1 MSITITR
8 DQVMDALRTVNDPE
22 LHRDLVSLGMVKDIA
37 IEGGIIRVGIELT
50 TPACPLKGVIQAD
63 VHEALAKIPGFA
75 EVLIDFTAD
84 VRGRSGMA
92 AGDLVPGV
100 RNVIAV
106 GSGKGGVG
114 KSTVS
119 LNLALALARSGAS
132 VGLLDADI
140 YGPNIPLMLG
150 INERPRVLDNKMVP
164 IEKYGL
170 RVISMGMLL
179 EGDMPVIWRGPM
191 LNNALRQFLGDVH
204 WGQLDYL
211 IIDMPPGTG
220 DVQISLVQLV
230 PLTGAVI
237 VTTPQDV
244 SLQDARRAMA
254 MFHQTN
260 TPVLGIVENMAYFK
274 CDSPGCGK
282 IHYLFGEGGG
292 ERTAREMDLPFL
304 GRIPLGQNVREG
316 GDHGNPIVL
325 ADPTS
330 EHALRF
336 LEIAGNLAGRVSLIN
351 IENAG
356 EAPLQINLGKR

>member
-1 MSITITR
+1 MTPSLTR
-8 DQVMDALRTVNDPE
+8 DQVIDALRTVNDPE
-22 LHRDLVSLGMVKDIA
+22 LHRDLVSLGMVKDVA
-37 IEGGIIRVGIELT
+37 IEGGIVRVNIELT
-50 TPACPLKGVIQAD
+50 TPACPLKGVISGD
-63 VHEALAKIPGFA
+63 VSAALEKIPGF
-75 EVLIDFTAD
+75 EDVIIDFTAD
-84 VRGRSGMA
+84 VRGRAGAA

-150 INERPRVLDNKMVP
+150 INERPRVRDNKMVP
-164 IEKYGL
+164 IEIHGL
-170 RVISMGMLL
+170 KMISMGLLL
-179 EGDMPVIWRGPM
+179 EGDAPVIWRGPM

-204 WGQLDYL
+204 WGELDYL

-274 CDSPGCGK
+274 CDAPGCGK
-282 IHYLFGEGGG
+282 VHYLFGEGGG

-304 GRIPLGQNVREG
+304 GRVPLGQNVREG
-316 GDHGNPIVL
+316 GDHGRPVTV

-330 EHALRF
+330 EHALQF
-336 LEIAGNLAGRVSLIN
+336 IAIAGNLASRVSLIN

-356 EAPLQINLGKR
+356 EAPLQINLGPR